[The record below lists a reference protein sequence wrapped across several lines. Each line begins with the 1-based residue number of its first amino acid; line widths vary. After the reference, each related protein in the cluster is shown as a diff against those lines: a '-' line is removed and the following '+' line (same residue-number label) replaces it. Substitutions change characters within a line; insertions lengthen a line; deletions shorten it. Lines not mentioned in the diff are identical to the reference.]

1 MNLHLRRAATVA
13 GVVWLR
19 GELLLRRASV
29 AAARWLFRI
38 ITHSFPSLSCCCCCW
53 ELVMWNMTV
62 QKYKSASVI

>member
-19 GELLLRRASV
+19 GELLLRASV

-38 ITHSFPSLSCCCCCW
+38 ITHSFPSLSCCW
-53 ELVMWNMTV
+53 LLLGAGNVEYDRA
-62 QKYKSASVI
+62 KI